1 MPETDTV
8 DEAQLSECFRM
19 NLALLMKEQGLNAT
33 SLSRKAGLNLRAV
46 KDILDGRAKGPRLS
60 TSYKL
65 ACALNVSL
73 TSLLAPMAGPGSN
86 SDMAE
91 TLDPNRAEVAQFLD
105 TLSQAQKERLLE
117 CIHLLAAICAQE

>member
-46 KDILDGRAKGPRLS
+46 KDIFRRSREKP
-60 TSYKL
+60 
-65 ACALNVSL
+65 
-73 TSLLAPMAGPGSN
+73 
-86 SDMAE
+86 
-91 TLDPNRAEVAQFLD
+91 
-105 TLSQAQKERLLE
+105 
-117 CIHLLAAICAQE
+117 